1 MKPRKTDKGFVL
13 AELIIAIA
21 LLSLVSGI
29 ILQLFLTASTTNKK
43 AHNLDCASSRAISAI
58 EYMRSSPSFNF
69 AEQDFFSLADIQ
81 SGGKD
86 AVVTLFYDS
95 DWNNIP
101 ASGSDR
107 AFVMTINVTTLS
119 ELQQPVPAD
128 WDKPGGE
135 IGGSLFEISIDV
147 FSLVNGEPAPLL
159 TITAGKYAA
168 MEVHA

>member
-43 AHNLDCASSRAISAI
+43 AHNLDCASSCAVTAI

-69 AEQDFFSLADIQ
+69 SELDFFSLADIKQ
-81 SGGKD
+81 SEEG
-86 AVVTLFYDS
+86 AVITLFYDS
-95 DWNNIP
+95 NWNNIP
-101 ASGSDR
+101 SVELDTG
-107 AFVMTINVTTLS
+107 FVMTITVTTIS
-119 ELQQPVPAD
+119 ELEEIVPAD
-128 WDKPGGE
+128 WNASDE
-135 IGGSLFEISIDV
+135 QIGGKLFKMFIDV
-147 FSLVNGEPAPLL
+147 SSAGTGEPASLL